1 MPARIALVVAALL
14 VVLPAGPS
22 LASTAELPES
32 LEVTFGDGVSSAT
45 RWHVEEG
52 LRRGWQRFATLLADL
67 EADVV
72 VVADADAAAAA
83 WAERRSISQER
94 AARQFTGRSGH
105 FAGLATT
112 GLTVIINDGGREGAT
127 IHELVHLVQH
137 ALCECGFQGP
147 RWLSEGAAEYFTRAV
162 EAAWGIDA
170 EARGPEV
177 AHSAIASEWAATYEH
192 CHSGALPDGGETC
205 RWATE
210 SLASLEGSRPFNV
223 AGGAVG
229 AYDRAGVAFQFF
241 VDSAGEDGYF
251 CFLGEQASGAVWDEA
266 FRTCVGMSPSAF
278 YAAFDAYRDR
288 GFTRHAPPRRHAL
301 A

>member
-1 MPARIALVVAALL
+1 MPVRIALVAAALL
-14 VVLPAGPS
+14 LVLPAVPA
-22 LASTAELPES
+22 LAGTSELPDS
-32 LEVTFGDGVSSAT
+32 LEVTFGDGVSTAT
-45 RWHVEEG
+45 RWHVEEAV
-52 LRRGWQRFATLLADL
+52 RRGWERFATLLADL

-83 WAERRSISQER
+83 WAERRGISQER
-94 AARQFTGRSGH
+94 AARQFTARSGH

-112 GLTVIINDGGREGAT
+112 GLTVIINDGGRAGAT

-137 ALCECGFQGP
+137 ALCECGYQGP
-147 RWLSEGAAEYFTRAV
+147 RWLSEGAAEYFTRAI
-162 EAAWGIDA
+162 EAAWGIDP

-177 AHSAIASEWAATYEH
+177 AHRTIASDWAATYEH
-192 CHSGALPDGGETC
+192 CRSGALPAGGETC

-229 AYDRAGVAFQFF
+229 AYDRAGVAFQHL
-241 VDSAGEDGYF
+241 VDTAGEAGYF
-251 CFLGEQASGAVWDEA
+251 CFLETQASGAAWDEA
-266 FRTCVGMSPSAF
+266 FRACVGMSPSAF
-278 YAAFDAYRDR
+278 YADFDAYRDR
-288 GFTRHAPPRRHAL
+288 GFTRHVPPRRHAL